1 MRLLRMIEKAKGQTA
16 RGDLFDQRLKTL
28 EHGTTTRRVQVSLFR
43 SFKSQP
49 VRRAA

>member
-1 MRLLRMIEKAKGQTA
+1 MRLLRMIEKAKGQNA
-16 RGDLFDQRLKTL
+16 QRDPFDQRLKTL
-28 EHGTTTRRVQVSLFR
+28 ETNAGARRVQVSLFR